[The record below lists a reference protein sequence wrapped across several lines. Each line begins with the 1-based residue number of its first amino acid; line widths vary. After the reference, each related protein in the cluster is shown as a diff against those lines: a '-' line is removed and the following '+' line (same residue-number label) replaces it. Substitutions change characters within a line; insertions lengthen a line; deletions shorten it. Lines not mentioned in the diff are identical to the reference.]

1 MLQYN
6 LFSVVKRFE
15 SYESFGAMFRQAR
28 SETIELNVKE
38 RIWLI
43 IIEITT
49 KLSEI
54 FTIEFDIL
62 MFYITSDYQ
71 KLTNLINFNSLLQE
85 R

>member
-6 LFSVVKRFE
+6 LFSVIKRFE
-15 SYESFGAMFRQAR
+15 SYESFGAMFRQAK

-71 KLTNLINFNSLLQE
+71 ELTNLINFNSLLQT

>member
-1 MLQYN
+1 
-6 LFSVVKRFE
+6 
-15 SYESFGAMFRQAR
+15 MFRQAK
-28 SETIELNVKE
+28 SETIELNVRE

-54 FTIEFDIL
+54 FTIEFYIL

-71 KLTNLINFNSLLQE
+71 ELTNIINSNSLLQA